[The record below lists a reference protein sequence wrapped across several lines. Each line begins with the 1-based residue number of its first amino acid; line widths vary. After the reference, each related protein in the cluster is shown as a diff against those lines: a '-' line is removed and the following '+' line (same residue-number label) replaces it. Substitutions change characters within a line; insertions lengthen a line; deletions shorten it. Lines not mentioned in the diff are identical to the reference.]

1 MRRSLLPLL
10 SLLLCAP
17 ACSRGTST
25 AVPDAPVELRV
36 AAAADLARA
45 FRELG
50 TSFERSTGERVV
62 FTFGSTGLL
71 AKQIAEGA
79 PFDVFAAANVSFV
92 DDLARRGAADR
103 ETKALYARGRIVVYA
118 RPGARAPEK
127 LEDLARPEYARIA
140 IANPEHAPYG
150 KAAQQALERAGI
162 LAAVQS
168 RFVFGENVQ
177 QTQQFAETG
186 NAEVAIIAMSLAIGS
201 KGSWLEVSDS
211 LHDPIDQ
218 AIVVTSRAARAELA
232 RRFAQFVNT
241 PDGRAVMR
249 RYGFLL
255 PGELLSRAP

>member
-1 MRRSLLPLL
+1 MRRSAALLL

-17 ACSRGTST
+17 ACDRRPAASP
-25 AVPDAPVELRV
+25 VDAPVELRV

-50 TSFERSTGERVV
+50 TTFERATGERVV

-79 PFDVFAAANVSFV
+79 PFDVFASANVSFV
-92 DDLARRGAADR
+92 DDLAKRGAVVRD
-103 ETKALYARGRIVVYA
+103 TKALYARGRIVVYV
-118 RPGARAPEK
+118 RPGARVPER

-140 IANPEHAPYG
+140 LANPEHAPYG
-150 KAAQQALERAGI
+150 KAARQALERAGI
-162 LAAVQS
+162 LGAVQS

-201 KGSWLEVSDS
+201 RGGWLEVSDS
-211 LHDPIDQ
+211 LHDPIEQ
-218 AIVVTSRAARAELA
+218 AIVVTSRSARGELA
-232 RRFAQFVNT
+232 RRFAQFVNA

-249 RYGFLL
+249 QYGFLL
-255 PGELLSRAP
+255 PGEIISRAP